1 MDKATLGKSIAE
13 IISDSSGSMDYG
25 EIASKLAENGKI
37 AAFGA
42 MPYKSVS
49 AIIEDAILKDGDD
62 CPFVKT
68 YPGAYILGKN
78 ARPEHLRAAKALSS
92 DLPDPLGIITC
103 YGKLWNRYDVNL
115 MPSAQIM
122 GCQIPASP
130 KVNFAEQAGIYALH
144 LNNETVTYIGQT
156 GERTLGECLFDHTRG
171 RMNGLF
177 EKFSFYGFRPVLDDG
192 TFGSLPEKADIQEVM
207 ASMLSALVEV
217 ANPKANRRY
226 FDKFSQL
233 EFEQWPDPKTEAMRE
248 IEKIIA
254 QL

>member
-1 MDKATLGKSIAE
+1 
-13 IISDSSGSMDYG
+13 
-25 EIASKLAENGKI
+25 
-37 AAFGA
+37 

-49 AIIEDAILKDGDD
+49 AIIEEAILKEGDD

-68 YPGAYILGKN
+68 YPGVYIPRQN
-78 ARPEHLRAAKALSS
+78 ARPAHLRAAKALPS
-92 DLPDPLGIITC
+92 DLPEPSLGIITC
-103 YGKLWNRYDVNL
+103 YGKLWNRYDVNW

-122 GCQIPASP
+122 GWQLPTSP

-171 RMNGLF
+171 RMDGLF
-177 EKFSFYGFRPVLDDG
+177 GKFSFYGFRPVLDDG

-207 ASMLSALVEV
+207 ASKLSALVEV

-226 FDKFSQL
+226 FDKFSKL
-233 EFEQWPDPKTEAMRE
+233 EFAQWPDPKAEAMRE
-248 IEKIIA
+248 IKDYVAII
-254 QL
+254 

>member
-1 MDKATLGKSIAE
+1 MNKATLGKSIAE
-13 IISDSSGSMDYG
+13 IISDSSGPMDYG

-68 YPGAYILGKN
+68 YPGVYILGKN
-78 ARPEHLRAAKALSS
+78 ARPAHLRAAKALPS
-92 DLPDPLGIITC
+92 DFPDPSLGIITC
-103 YGKLWNRYDVNL
+103 YGQFWHRDRVNW

-171 RMNGLF
+171 RINGHF

-233 EFEQWPDPKTEAMRE
+233 EFAQWPGLGA
-248 IEKIIA
+248 
-254 QL
+254 